1 MATRVLDHRSV
12 SYHWRL
18 NAHRGAVNCVWVRV
32 VPETNLQR
40 IYTGGDDGSLRVWD
54 HKGNVVMEMT
64 GHTAPIHALFY
75 ANGKVLPLSFL
86 SSRFLWLPVSRSLFL
101 VSRHGTESRKTRKKT
116 RQDGRKVPP
125 ARLTCRWH
133 DVELS
138 PKRFTPEMTRVGFAF
153 GTKESRAES

>member
-18 NAHRGAVNCVWVRV
+18 NAHRGAVNSVWVRV

-75 ANGKVLPLSFL
+75 ANGKVPPPSPCYPPLLSPLFSFPSVSL
-86 SSRFLWLPVSRSLFL
+86 CCRFAALDVPR
-101 VSRHGTESRKTRKKT
+101 RGAEGRKTMEE
-116 RQDGRKVPP
+116 DG
-125 ARLTCRWH
+125 AR
-133 DVELS
+133 
-138 PKRFTPEMTRVGFAF
+138 RVK
-153 GTKESRAES
+153 GTIDQRN